1 MEKIMGNQELSSSD
15 ERILKTFLV
24 SDLTGE
30 ILGKKRNDFG
40 GIFWVSRIPASI
52 PGRR

>member
-40 GIFWVSRIPASI
+40 GIFWVPRIPASI

>member
-1 MEKIMGNQELSSSD
+1 MNNQELSSSD

-30 ILGKKRNDFG
+30 ILGKKRKKR
-40 GIFWVSRIPASI
+40 FWRNFL
-52 PGRR
+52 GFEH